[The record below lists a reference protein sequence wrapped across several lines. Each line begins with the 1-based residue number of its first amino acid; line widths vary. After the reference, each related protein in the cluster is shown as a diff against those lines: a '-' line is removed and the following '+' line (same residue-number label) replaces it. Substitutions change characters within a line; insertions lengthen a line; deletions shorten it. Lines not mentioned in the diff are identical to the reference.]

1 MLVMEN
7 RRREL
12 ADATAVKVVKGLLF
26 SEETSSITSL
36 ENIVKDTVQFNVV
49 EQEMIDREYIPKEVK
64 PFFDK
69 KGAFLYRVSSVSY
82 KEKVL
87 SENLIFADTSLLP
100 NEIVKELEDG
110 NVPIEK
116 LVEQM
121 EVRKNML
128 YQGYQPSGNIIEL
141 FDGCL
146 LQASIYPTRKYQ
158 IISDRKCVFYICE
171 AYHAESIYEVMK

>member
-49 EQEMIDREYIPKEVK
+49 EQEIIDREYIPKEVK

-69 KGAFLYRVSSVSY
+69 KEHSCTEFL
-82 KEKVL
+82 
-87 SENLIFADTSLLP
+87 P
-100 NEIVKELEDG
+100 
-110 NVPIEK
+110 
-116 LVEQM
+116 LVIKK
-121 EVRKNML
+121 RCYL
-128 YQGYQPSGNIIEL
+128 RI
-141 FDGCL
+141 
-146 LQASIYPTRKYQ
+146 
-158 IISDRKCVFYICE
+158 
-171 AYHAESIYEVMK
+171 